1 MIKNIY
7 KTWLTVITVVLFSSL
22 TGVAQT
28 QTVKTISACRLF
40 ADIENT
46 SAVLGYI
53 PAGKEVE
60 VIEILDD
67 YLLVKY
73 EDMEGLILKDKTDNG
88 AEMLS
93 PAQQNQVQQKQV
105 VNPGFIED
113 RLMLL
118 SEKYGTKSGKA
129 IYEHKIWKGM
139 DHNMIRDSWGKPL
152 RVSREVKTS
161 GTVEIW
167 TYRKSWLLLRNGIL
181 SEWGPNR

>member
-1 MIKNIY
+1 
-7 KTWLTVITVVLFSSL
+7 
-22 TGVAQT
+22 
-28 QTVKTISACRLF
+28 
-40 ADIENT
+40 
-46 SAVLGYI
+46 
-53 PAGKEVE
+53 
-60 VIEILDD
+60 
-67 YLLVKY
+67 
-73 EDMEGLILKDKTDNG
+73 
-88 AEMLS
+88 MLS
-93 PAQQNQVQQKQV
+93 QEQQQQEQQQQV
-105 VNPGFIED
+105 VNPGFIAD

-118 SEKYGTKSGKA
+118 SEKYGAKSGQA